1 MNILN
6 LLDKFLNANAND
18 GRILINSD
26 FCVRLKTPMA
36 GCYECIERCP
46 DLSIKITDAEINIL
60 ENCTNCN
67 ACLYLCPNSVF
78 YVKKDKTDKN
88 LENFYF
94 CGKTEEYF
102 KNFKISAT
110 GANYLIKCIYELEDV
125 DIISS
130 LKNRFDITFV
140 SSDCKSCRLKY
151 FHNKKIKRINEITKF
166 LNEENIFKEINA
178 EDFNFKEFAE
188 EHSKKKKDVYNFKT
202 ADDKAGNKN
211 TDKENI
217 ESEGGVKTTE
227 TLDRR
232 EFFKNSFKSLKDN
245 AKKLAENVSIEDL
258 PLSELYSQFI
268 PAGKNDKNI
277 NYSLLNRQKKI
288 YKFLKENKE
297 FVPLFNIRLPKIN
310 ENCVFCSNCWEMCP
324 TGALIF
330 KENKISLEPF
340 FCTSCG
346 LCKDICSFGAVRMY
360 KALSLKD
367 ISGKKPLL
375 INKNNF

>member
-102 KNFKISAT
+102 KNFKISA
-110 GANYLIKCIYELEDV
+110 GNENYFIKCVYELEDI

-130 LKNRFDITFV
+130 VKNGSQITFV
-140 SSDCKSCRLKY
+140 SSDCKSCMLKY
-151 FHNKKIKRINEITKF
+151 FRNKKIKRINEITKF
-166 LNEENIFKEINA
+166 LNEENAFKEIKA
-178 EDFNFKEFAE
+178 EDFNFKEFAAY
-188 EHSKKKKDVYNFKT
+188 KFKH
-202 ADDKAGNKN
+202 ADDKAADKYKETDKKNNKN
-211 TDKENI
+211 A
-217 ESEGGVKTTE
+217 GGVKTPE

-232 EFFKNSFKSLKDN
+232 EFFKNSFRSLKDN

-268 PAGKNDKNI
+268 NTGKKDKSV
-277 NYSLLNRQKKI
+277 NYSLLKRQKKI
-288 YKFLKENKE
+288 YEFLKENKE
-297 FVPLFNIRLPKIN
+297 LVPLFNIRLPKIN

-330 KENKISLEPF
+330 KENKISLKPF
-340 FCTSCG
+340 FCTSCD
-346 LCKDICSFGAVRMY
+346 LCKDICSFGALRMY
-360 KALSLKD
+360 KAAGIKD
-367 ISGKKPLL
+367 ISGEKLL
-375 INKNNF
+375 LLNKNNF

>member
-6 LLDKFLNANAND
+6 LLDKFLNAKED
-18 GRILINSD
+18 EGRILINPD

-60 ENCTNCN
+60 DNCSNCN

-78 YVKKDKTDKN
+78 YVKKDKNEAACD
-88 LENFYF
+88 LEYKEGKKFYF
-94 CGKTEEYF
+94 CGKTEKYLKE
-102 KNFKISAT
+102 FKIPV
-110 GANYLIKCIYELEDV
+110 NDNNNFIKCIYELEDA

-130 LKNRFDITFV
+130 VKNGSEVIFV

-151 FHNKKIKRINEITKF
+151 FRNKKIKRINEIEKF
-166 LNEENIFKEINA
+166 LNKENAFKEIKA
-178 EDFNFKEFAE
+178 EDFNFKE
-188 EHSKKKKDVYNFKT
+188 KKSYNFKH
-202 ADDKAGNKN
+202 AGGKAAEKYKE
-211 TDKENI
+211 TDKKNNEN
-217 ESEGGVKTTE
+217 EGVVTTPE

-258 PLSELYSQFI
+258 PLSELYSRFI
-268 PAGKNDKNI
+268 NTGKNERSA
-277 NYSLLNRQKKI
+277 NYLLLKRQKKI
-288 YKFLKENKE
+288 YKFLKENKDL
-297 FVPLFNIRLPKIN
+297 VPIFNIRLPKIN
-310 ENCVFCSNCWEMCP
+310 ENCVLCSNCWEMCP

-330 KENKISLEPF
+330 KENKILLEPF

-346 LCKDICSFGAVRMY
+346 LCKDICSFGALRMY
-360 KALSLKD
+360 KASGIKD
-367 ISGKKPLL
+367 ISGKKILFL
-375 INKNNF
+375 NKNNF